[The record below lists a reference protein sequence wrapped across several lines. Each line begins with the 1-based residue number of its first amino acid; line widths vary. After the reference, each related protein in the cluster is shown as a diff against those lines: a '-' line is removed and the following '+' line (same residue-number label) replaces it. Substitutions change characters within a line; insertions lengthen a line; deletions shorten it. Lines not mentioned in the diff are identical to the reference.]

1 MSKKKKIIFTI
12 VAIVIIAAIAVAAVF
27 LIKKSHQPKLENKA
41 PVFTDLGK
49 YDKCVTDMYSADLEK
64 NKKEIESA
72 CKLEE
77 DFFKDPNDAKN
88 FSNFLK
94 AATEWKTLGDN
105 IHQQKFY
112 NRSIDMYKYRI
123 DNIQDNSFL
132 VRWNVYDLY
141 LTMRD
146 YKSAEPNI
154 IRAKELNNMEAQPY
168 LALVELYR
176 YNMKDTKTADDIIKV
191 YDEALTNVVVGHES
205 IVDGFKEYMESI
217 GRSGEVD
224 GHLKK

>member
-1 MSKKKKIIFTI
+1 
-12 VAIVIIAAIAVAAVF
+12 
-27 LIKKSHQPKLENKA
+27 
-41 PVFTDLGK
+41 
-49 YDKCVTDMYSADLEK
+49 
-64 NKKEIESA
+64 
-72 CKLEE
+72 
-77 DFFKDPNDAKN
+77 
-88 FSNFLK
+88 
-94 AATEWKTLGDN
+94 
-105 IHQQKFY
+105 
-112 NRSIDMYKYRI
+112 MYKYRI